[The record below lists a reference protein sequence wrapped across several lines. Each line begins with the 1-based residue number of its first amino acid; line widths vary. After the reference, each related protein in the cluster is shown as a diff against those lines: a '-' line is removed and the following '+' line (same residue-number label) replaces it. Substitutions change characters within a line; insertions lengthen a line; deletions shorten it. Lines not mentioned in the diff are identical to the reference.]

1 MPTSAARDRARL
13 IADCHAACLDGTRTV
28 ARRLAGHFE
37 RREWREAQQAARE
50 RLTLYAQHVFAALA
64 GLRGRDESSAE
75 WTALRDAYAAEVAG
89 RADHELA
96 ETFFNSV
103 TRRRFDMIGVHPTME
118 FLRPWADEPFSGLA
132 AAGRC
137 WVPAGGDATT
147 LARCILS
154 GIPHPLADAEDDA
167 RRVGRMLGEA
177 ARESWRSETIT
188 GAEML
193 AQPFYRGQAAYV
205 VGRLHGRG
213 PTIPLLLAL
222 RSTERGVEV
231 DAVLTTADELSI
243 VFGFAWSY
251 LHADLENPGAT
262 VEFLRGLMP
271 QKRIDELYTALG
283 YNKHGKTVLYRLLSH
298 HVAQEGAR
306 FEEAEGIRGLVMAVV
321 TLPSLNIV
329 LKLIKDRIGHSKSTT
344 RAQVME
350 QYHRVFLHDRAGRL
364 ADAQLF
370 QGLSFPRR
378 CFPEPLLAELLH
390 DAPSAVRLEG
400 DAVVL
405 DHLYTE
411 RRLRPLNLFL
421 QEVPESAAD
430 AAILD
435 YGEAIRDLAATNIF
449 AGDLLL
455 KNFGVSRHGRV
466 IFYDYDELAPLTGC
480 NFRRMPQPRSHEE
493 EMAAEP
499 WFAVGEHDVF
509 PEEFMPFLVPAGRLR
524 DLFLEAHRDLLDPDW
539 WRAEQERQR
548 TGEIV
553 ETFPYP
559 AARRFRR
566 DVR

>member
-1 MPTSAARDRARL
+1 MRSSAVRDRARL
-13 IADCHAACLDGTRTV
+13 IADCHAALEEGVRQV

-37 RREWREAQQAARE
+37 RREWGEAQQAARE
-50 RLTLYAQHVFAALA
+50 RLALYAQHVFAALTA
-64 GLRGRDESSAE
+64 LNGHDETAAE
-75 WTALRDAYAAEVAG
+75 WTAVRDAYAGEVAG
-89 RADHELA
+89 RPDHELA

-103 TRRRFDMIGVHPTME
+103 TRRRFDMTGVDPTME
-118 FLRPWADEPFSGLA
+118 FLRPWDAEPFSGLA

-137 WVPAGGDATT
+137 WIPAGGDAVA
-147 LARCILS
+147 LARHILS
-154 GIPHPLADAEDDA
+154 GVPHRLADPERDA
-167 RRVGRMLGEA
+167 RRVGAVLREA
-177 ARESWRSETIT
+177 ACAAWKSGTIT
-188 GAEML
+188 GAEVL
-193 AQPFYRGQAAYV
+193 GAPFYRGRAAYV

-213 PTIPLLLAL
+213 PTIPLLVAL
-222 RSTERGVEV
+222 RSTEHGIEV

-262 VEFLRGLMP
+262 VDFLRGLMP

-283 YNKHGKTVLYRLLSH
+283 YNKHGKTLLYRLLAH

-329 LKLIKDRIGHSKSTT
+329 LKIIKDRIGHSKTTT

-350 QYHRVFLHDRAGRL
+350 QYHRVFMHDRAGRL

-370 QGLSFPRR
+370 QGLAFPRR

-390 DAPSAVRLEG
+390 DAPSAVRVDG

-421 QEVPESAAD
+421 QEVPAAAAE

-435 YGEAIRDLAATNIF
+435 YGEAIRDLAATNLF

-466 IFYDYDELAPLTGC
+466 IFYDYDELAPLTSC
-480 NFRRMPQPRSHEE
+480 HFRRLPQPRSHEE

-509 PEEFMPFLVPAGRLR
+509 PEEFIPFLVPAGPLR
-524 DLFLEAHRDLLDPDW
+524 DLFIEAHGDLLDPEW
-539 WRAEQERQR
+539 WKAEQERQR
-548 TGEIV
+548 AGELV

-559 AARRFRR
+559 ASRRFRCDER
-566 DVR
+566 